1 MKGLA
6 RSSVWL
12 FLLIFLTLQVHAL
25 GWVGNTKLFLTG
37 VGQLPNKGAFI
48 ENWQTVSVITQTW
61 PIEPGQ
67 RVTAV
72 VTIDNW
78 QTTQEYDFSFDFNV
92 GNNTQ
97 WYVVLGP
104 FPKGTDLQF
113 YIRAQRGTE
122 NVYDNNG
129 GQNFGFF
136 TRYAPTFRSTPI
148 LQWFQTDYKTIMRRL
163 PEVAMAGYGAIYL
176 PSPVK
181 SGGGGLSTG
190 YNPFD
195 RFDLGDRLQKGT
207 VRTQYGTTQELIEL
221 IRVAHRFGIEVY
233 CDLVPNH
240 NDNRAGSAIDRY
252 PDLIPEDFHI
262 RSSMDTGNSELDFN
276 NAPPFGF
283 TTLNHDIVG
292 LVDIAHE
299 DGNNTRTGAFNLPS
313 YASFNAWDKPSFIRH
328 PLNPHYYPGGVPYSE
343 DVRQYLKRW
352 GWFLTSVVGF
362 DGYRIDAVRHTPPA
376 FFARVSGQPGSGV
389 SQGDL
394 LPSLYSLNPNLYIFG
409 EDYTGN
415 SWELRE
421 YAKTGM
427 NLLDFPMKFMAS
439 NLFNANGLG
448 NLGASLS
455 NGYGLDS
462 GTGLPYELGG
472 LAAHLGVGF
481 VQSHDDGPPRSN
493 NLAYAWLLTRP
504 GRPKVYY
511 DGNNIQPDNWSHF
524 PKPGRFD
531 SLGAGGNAT
540 LRMLDVR
547 NRFARGGLVNRWVS
561 NDLYIYERQVDGKGV
576 LLVGLNDRG
585 DLTSLSATVQTAF
598 PPGTMLIDYSGQRP
612 PVSVAA
618 NGTVSITVPSNSTP
632 GNDNNAH
639 GYVFYAPATPQ
650 PLQNERTIQLLDS
663 QGNPLSFET
672 YNLPGGT
679 YATGRTF
686 EAANVTDNTLHFRV
700 RTDSTG
706 YSAAIKLDN
715 GLPIAGRQPL
725 QNTPE
730 GLTDGYVMMD
740 RIENGHFVL
749 SGASL
754 AHLPEGLHIVRVRV
768 FMDTPGR
775 PGLFSEFT
783 AFFYL
788 KRPDGSVSIDGSLT
802 EYGTPLA
809 VQTRTPSS
817 NNNRLDALYV
827 RNDYQYLYIG
837 LAGRVDA
844 AENLTN
850 GIAMF
855 IDIDYGAD
863 TGVRNFNSLDD
874 DSGPA
879 ARLLSNAQVTAP
891 VGFGAEFGIGLF
903 RHNPLHSSPEAPY
916 TGGAIEPPFIG
927 AQAGLY
933 RLAPG
938 SLNRLTGEPARIAW
952 QPRLQINDPASG
964 AEIAIPLNRL
974 YAAGEKAGRPIGLI
988 SYLLSTGETGN
999 TLPASDSRRGIWG
1012 GRSPAISW
1020 VSNQFLPPQPN
1031 ITTNPNFSPVTL
1043 QSVATYTLQSAS
1055 SVNSPYRI
1063 VLTRMPRFDRRIDA
1077 YVVEGYVVSLGT
1089 TVLPAPLFL
1098 WMRLPEGTELL
1109 NRSGVS
1115 LLEQNAAYLQLTSVP
1130 LPPLNL
1136 VPFQLQFRASNGR
1149 NLPPKLEL
1157 RMGDGAL

>member
-6 RSSVWL
+6 RSSMWL
-12 FLLIFLTLQVHAL
+12 IALLFVTLQAHAL
-25 GWVGNTKLFLTG
+25 GWVGNTRLFLTG
-37 VGQLPNKGAFI
+37 VGQLPSRDALI
-48 ENWQTVSVITQTW
+48 ENGQTVSVTTQTW
-61 PIEPGQ
+61 PIEAGQ
-67 RVTAV
+67 RVVAV
-72 VTIDNW
+72 ITTDHW

-97 WYVVLGP
+97 WFVVLGP
-104 FPKGTDLQF
+104 YPKGTDLQF

-122 NVYDNNG
+122 VVYDNNG
-129 GQNFGFF
+129 GQSFGFF
-136 TRYAPTFRSTPI
+136 TRYAPNYRTSPI
-148 LQWFQTDYKTIMRRL
+148 LQWFQTDYKSIMLRL

-176 PSPVK
+176 PGPTK

-207 VRTQYGTTQELIEL
+207 VRTQYGTTQELMEL
-221 IRVAHRFGIEVY
+221 IRLAHRFGIEVY
-233 CDLVPNH
+233 CDMIPNH
-240 NDNRAGSAIDRY
+240 NDNRSSTAIDRY
-252 PDLIPEDFHI
+252 PDMIPEDFHI
-262 RSSMDTGNSELDFN
+262 RSSADTGNTEIDFN

-299 DGNNTRTGAFNLPS
+299 NGNNTRTGAFNLPS
-313 YASFNAWDKPSFIRH
+313 YASFNVWDKPSFIRH
-328 PLNPHYYPGGVPYSE
+328 PLNPHYYSDGAPYTE

-352 GWFLTSVVGF
+352 GWFMTSVIGF
-362 DGYRIDAVRHTPPA
+362 DGYRIDAVRHTTPA
-376 FFARVSGQPGSGV
+376 FFARVSGQPGSTV
-389 SQGDL
+389 SQGDF
-394 LPSLYSLNPNLYIFG
+394 LPYLYSLSPQLYVFG
-409 EDYTGN
+409 EDYTSN

-427 NLLDFPMKFMAS
+427 NLLDFPMKFMTA
-439 NLFNANGLG
+439 NLFNANGFG

-462 GTGLPYELGG
+462 STGLPYELGG
-472 LAAHLGVGF
+472 LAAHVGVGF

-524 PKPGRFD
+524 PKPGRYD

-540 LRMLDVR
+540 LHMLDVR
-547 NRFARGGLVNRWVS
+547 SRFARGNLVNRWVS
-561 NDLYIYERQVDGKGV
+561 NDLYIYERQVDGKGL

-598 PPGTMLIDYSGQRP
+598 SPGTALIDYSGQRP
-612 PVSVAA
+612 PVTVAT
-618 NGTVSITVPSNSTP
+618 NGTVSIIVPPNSAP
-632 GNDNNAH
+632 GNNNNAH

-650 PLQNERTIQLLDS
+650 PLQNERVIQIRDL
-663 QGNPLSFET
+663 QGNPLSFQT

-679 YATGRTF
+679 YATRRTF
-686 EAANVTDNTLHFRV
+686 EAATVTEDTIHFQAQ
-700 RTDSTG
+700 TDSTG
-706 YSAAIKLDN
+706 FSAAIKLDN
-715 GLPIAGRQPL
+715 GLPIAGREPL

-730 GLTDGYVMMD
+730 GLTDGYVLMD
-740 RIENGHFVL
+740 KIENGHFVL
-749 SGASL
+749 NGASL
-754 AHLPEGLHIVRVRV
+754 TQLPEGLHIVRVRV

-788 KRPDGSVSIDGSLT
+788 NRPDTGLNIDGSLT
-802 EYGTPLA
+802 EYGTPLSS
-809 VQTRTPSS
+809 QTRPPSS

-837 LAGRVDA
+837 LAGRVDT

-855 IDIDYGAD
+855 IDVDYGAG
-863 TGVRNFNSLDD
+863 TGVRNLNLLDD

-879 ARLLSNAQVTAP
+879 TRLLSNAQVTAP
-891 VGFGAEFGIGLF
+891 TGFGAELGIGLF
-903 RHNPLHSSPEAPY
+903 RHSPLHSSPEASF
-916 TGGAIEPPFIG
+916 TGDAIEPPFVG
-927 AQAGLY
+927 AQTGLY
-933 RLAPG
+933 RITPG
-938 SLNRLTGEPARIAW
+938 RLNRLTGEPARIAW
-952 QPRLQINDPASG
+952 LPRLNVNDPASG

-974 YAAGEKAGRPIGLI
+974 YAPGEKAGRPIGLI
-988 SYLLSTGETGN
+988 AYLLNTGETGN
-999 TLPASDSRRGIWG
+999 TLPASDPRRGIWG
-1012 GRSPAISW
+1012 GRTPATSW

-1031 ITTNPNFSPVTL
+1031 IITNPNFTPVTL
-1043 QSVATYTLQSAS
+1043 QTVATYSLQPAS
-1055 SVNSPYRI
+1055 VVSSPYRI
-1063 VLTRMPRFDRRIDA
+1063 VTTRPLRYDRRINA
-1077 YVVEGYVVSLGT
+1077 YVMEGYVISLGT
-1089 TVLPAPLFL
+1089 TVLPGPLFL
-1098 WMRLPEGTELL
+1098 WMRLPAGTELL
-1109 NRSGVS
+1109 NRTGIS
-1115 LLEQNAAYLQLTSVP
+1115 LLEQNAAYLQLTSAP
-1130 LPPLNL
+1130 LLPLSL
-1136 VPFQLQFRASNGR
+1136 VPFQLQFRAPNGR
-1149 NLPPKLEL
+1149 NLPPKMEL
-1157 RMGDGAL
+1157 RTGDGAL